1 MKLASVQVLAWM
13 TVGTSFAF
21 ANSLP
26 ANSLTTDDVVTRM
39 LEAEEKKAA
48 ATQCYTGTRRYH
60 IRNDRFGQQAEMLVE
75 VIAKP
80 GGKQF
85 RVLSSSGAESMHR
98 RVFDKLLKGE
108 TEASREQASNRID
121 RTNYD
126 FALAGQETLRGRRT
140 YVLELRPKEKKK
152 YLVEGKIWVDAQDF
166 QVVRLEGRPAASLSF
181 WVGRPQL
188 TFDYDKV
195 DGHWMTTRNRTF
207 AKSRLMGA
215 TELTIEF
222 QRYDLGGKPK
232 ANYASGSPVSP
243 STLARD

>member
-1 MKLASVQVLAWM
+1 MKMASVQLLAWM
-13 TVGTSFAF
+13 TVGTSFAL
-21 ANSLP
+21 ASSIP
-26 ANSLTTDDVVTRM
+26 ANSLSADDIVVRM

-48 ATQCYTGTRRYH
+48 ATHTYTGTRRYQ

-80 GGKQF
+80 SGKQF

-98 RVFDKLLKGE
+98 RVFDKLLKAE
-108 TEASREQASNRID
+108 AEASREQASNRID
-121 RTNYD
+121 RSNYD
-126 FALAGQETLRGRRT
+126 FALAGQQILRGRRT

-152 YLVEGKIWVDAQDF
+152 YLVEGNIWVDAQDF

-207 AKSRLMGA
+207 AKSRLMGS

-222 QRYDLGGKPK
+222 QRYDLGGKPR
-232 ANYASGSPVSP
+232 ANYASGAPVGP
-243 STLARD
+243 NTLARE